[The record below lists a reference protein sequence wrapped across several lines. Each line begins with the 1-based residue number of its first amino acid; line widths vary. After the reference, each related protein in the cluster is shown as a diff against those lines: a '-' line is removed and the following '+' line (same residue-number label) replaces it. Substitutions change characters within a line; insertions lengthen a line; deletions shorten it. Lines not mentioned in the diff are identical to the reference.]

1 MRRSSIP
8 FPPILFL
15 SFPTHLFPSHLSTV
29 SLYCIALTVL
39 HCENFRVECDKM
51 EECGQDEELGAY
63 DFRKRSQEPG
73 HPPYGRDR
81 PGSGGVQQD
90 PDLGDEGGG
99 LEGG

>member
-29 SLYCIALTVL
+29 SLYCIVLTVL
-39 HCENFRVECDKM
+39 HCENFRVECVKM
-51 EECGQDEELGAY
+51 EECGQDE
-63 DFRKRSQEPG
+63 EPG